1 MNHSKF
7 KNELFDLDLKKELGL
22 NLDQENKLT
31 KLMQENNIKNSGDYL
46 KDINKY
52 EDRKI
57 SKNQNLNDKNLIAEQ
72 QLIIYNLKN
81 ELGKTRE
88 PLLFKRQNKSKRD
101 PITLEIYQLILNE
114 IPERNYVAIRLRLAF
129 CLLLITKL
137 RISDLLLLKMD
148 QLDRLLNL
156 GWIIIKTES
165 STQNYEYKIFLTTN
179 EQKILNDQRKDIEL
193 FLQWKEPDAFI
204 FTSDLNH
211 YRPLRRESFTRSV
224 NKILNQVSKKLP
236 DKPKLT
242 SHSFRITDTS
252 EF

>member
-193 FLQWKEPDAFI
+193 FLQWKESDAFI
-204 FTSDLNH
+204 FTSDLNR
-211 YRPLRRESFTRSV
+211 YKPLRRESFTRSV
-224 NKILNQVSKKLP
+224 NKILDQVSKKLP

>member
-179 EQKILNDQRKDIEL
+179 EQKILNDQRKD
-193 FLQWKEPDAFI
+193 
-204 FTSDLNH
+204 
-211 YRPLRRESFTRSV
+211 
-224 NKILNQVSKKLP
+224 
-236 DKPKLT
+236 
-242 SHSFRITDTS
+242 
-252 EF
+252 